1 MLGLYRRFMDLD
13 YVYASL
19 LKYILDRK
27 LSKKEKKNSFSQRLK
42 TEKLII
48 TRLKFQGQLRTCN

>member
-27 LSKKEKKNSFSQRLK
+27 LSKKEKKKQFLATPQNGETHYNKIKIPRSVTYL
-42 TEKLII
+42 
-48 TRLKFQGQLRTCN
+48 

>member
-1 MLGLYRRFMDLD
+1 MDLD

-27 LSKKEKKNSFSQRLK
+27 LSKKEKKKQFLATPQNGETHYNKIKIPRSVTYL
-42 TEKLII
+42 
-48 TRLKFQGQLRTCN
+48 

>member
-1 MLGLYRRFMDLD
+1 MDLD